1 MLARELTHKALE
13 RERKKGKEVRAEE
26 VVSRFFAKHK
36 RVQSEDEAKAIL
48 KMFRLWLSLSW
59 TTDVICLACATPFF
73 IKREL
78 KIYLPGLFKFS
89 NEIFRLWYVAKK
101 LVINT

>member
-13 RERKKGKEVRAEE
+13 REREKGKEVRAEE

-48 KMFRLWLSLSW
+48 KMFRL
-59 TTDVICLACATPFF
+59 
-73 IKREL
+73 
-78 KIYLPGLFKFS
+78 
-89 NEIFRLWYVAKK
+89 
-101 LVINT
+101 